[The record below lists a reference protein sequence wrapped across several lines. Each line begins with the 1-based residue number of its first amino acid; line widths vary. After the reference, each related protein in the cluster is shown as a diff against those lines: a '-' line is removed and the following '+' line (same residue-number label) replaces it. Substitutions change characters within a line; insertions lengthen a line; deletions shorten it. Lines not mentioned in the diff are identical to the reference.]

1 MNKRDMLFTFI
12 KTIEKKKLLTKFIIN
27 IFDYQNFHDY
37 NYLFRIVKEEDNII
51 IDIYD
56 NISANRFNRYIFD
69 YSLNDN
75 KTKVIESDGRCWRT
89 KEPAI
94 MYFYKNSW
102 YNVIGQL
109 KKNGIYYYCNIA
121 SPYVIDGNTIKYIDY
136 DLDLRVFPNGSY
148 KILDKGEY
156 KYHSKL
162 MNYSKVMTIQI
173 QKRQKILERDFW
185 SLKKEI

>member
-1 MNKRDMLFTFI
+1 MKPGTMFNIHCYKHDG
-12 KTIEKKKLLTKFIIN
+12 TIHRIWDEALLLEVHD
-27 IFDYQNFHDY
+27 DYLVFGN
-37 NYLFRIVKEEDNII
+37 
-51 IDIYD
+51 
-56 NISANRFNRYIFD
+56 
-69 YSLNDN
+69 N
-75 KTKVIESDGRCWRT
+75 KTKVIESDGRCWKT

-94 MYFYKNSW
+94 MYFYNKSW
-102 YNVIGQL
+102 FNVIGQL

-162 MNYSKVMTIQI
+162 MNYSKELDVVLNSELKNLVNIARRRKEPFNSETV
-173 QKRQKILERDFW
+173 KNYYNKYVN
-185 SLKKEI
+185 LKKKTV